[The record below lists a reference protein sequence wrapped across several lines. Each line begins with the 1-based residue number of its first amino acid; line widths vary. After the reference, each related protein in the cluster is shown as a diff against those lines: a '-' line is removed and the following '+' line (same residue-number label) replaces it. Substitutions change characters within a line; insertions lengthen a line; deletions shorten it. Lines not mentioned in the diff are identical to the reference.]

1 MDERPP
7 DSSTSRQRSARV
19 LAAVPT
25 ELRDSL
31 LASREAIIGA
41 ITVVGPQT

>member
-25 ELRDSL
+25 ALRDSL
-31 LASREAIIGA
+31 LTSLEAILGA
-41 ITVVGPQT
+41 ITIVGP